1 MYIYIYMCVDY
12 SRLPEWYIYIYT
24 CVYQLPAHALAN
36 VVFSVCGMCSYLHSY
51 TYVYAPIPISN

>member
-1 MYIYIYMCVDY
+1 MCVDY